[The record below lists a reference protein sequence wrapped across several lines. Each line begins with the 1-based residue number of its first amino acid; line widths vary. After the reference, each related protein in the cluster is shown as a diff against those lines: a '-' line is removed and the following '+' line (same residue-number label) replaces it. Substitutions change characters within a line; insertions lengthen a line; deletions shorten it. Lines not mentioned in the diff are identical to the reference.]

1 MKTPL
6 PKVVRTLRDKY
17 DRMKP
22 LLRGDSPIMDYIHE
36 YNPTLL
42 SGNMYEAWLNEVVN
56 ELPDMM
62 EVSLK
67 SILENNSELK

>member
-1 MKTPL
+1 
-6 PKVVRTLRDKY
+6 
-17 DRMKP
+17 
-22 LLRGDSPIMDYIHE
+22 
-36 YNPTLL
+36 
-42 SGNMYEAWLNEVVN
+42 MYEAWLNEVVN